1 MMHIAAVIVF
11 FGLVGLAAAAH
22 PAAAQQAANMV
33 AADRLLAKAKSLLR
47 REGEEEGLTQNQII
61 GIAVGGGAFLILT
74 GWLIYK
80 YKTWVPKTR
89 AARAGAVGGRTE
101 SGPSSPSSADERQ
114 KLIVA
119 GASKSK

>member
-1 MMHIAAVIVF
+1 VILLA
-11 FGLVGLAAAAH
+11 LVGLVIASHPDQAIQRAAAER
-22 PAAAQQAANMV
+22 V
-33 AADRLLAKAKSLLR
+33 FAKAKALLR
-47 REGEEEGLTQNQII
+47 REDEETGLTQNQII

-89 AARAGAVGGRTE
+89 AARAGAVGGRTD
-101 SGPSSPSSADERQ
+101 SSPSSPSSADERQ

-119 GASKSK
+119 GASKPK